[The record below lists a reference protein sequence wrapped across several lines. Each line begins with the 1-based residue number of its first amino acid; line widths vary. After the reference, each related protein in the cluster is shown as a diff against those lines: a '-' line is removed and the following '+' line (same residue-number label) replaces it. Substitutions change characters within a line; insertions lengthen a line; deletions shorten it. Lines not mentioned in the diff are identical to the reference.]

1 MPSAFANMVS
11 TAHGPIESVFADDTV
26 IIGTTTGKAIVMP
39 EDDLMLGGGVE
50 MIGGAHL
57 SYLDADFP
65 DAKVHDIVTHGDI
78 DYQIVEIDDANL
90 IGLRKARLAR
100 S

>member
-1 MPSAFANMVS
+1 MPSAFAAMVS
-11 TAHGPIESVFADDTV
+11 TAHTAIESVFADTV
-26 IIGTTTGKAIVMP
+26 DIDGVIGKAIIRP

-57 SYLDADFP
+57 SYLETDFP
-65 DAKVHDIVTHGDI
+65 DAAVHQTVTHDGI
-78 DYQIVEIDDANL
+78 EYQIVEIDDADM

>member
-1 MPSAFANMVS
+1 MPSAFADMVS
-11 TAHGPIESVFADDTV
+11 TAHTAIESVFADTV
-26 IIGTTTGKAIVMP
+26 TIGTTTGLAIVRP

-57 SYLDADFP
+57 SYLEADFP
-65 DAKVHDIVTHGDI
+65 NVQVHDTVTHGTI
-78 DYQIVEIDDANL
+78 SYQIVEIDDADL

>member
-1 MPSAFANMVS
+1 MVS
-11 TAHGPIESVFADDTV
+11 TAHTAIESVFADTV
-26 IIGTTTGKAIVMP
+26 DIDGVIGKAIIRP

-57 SYLDADFP
+57 SYLEADFP
-65 DAKVHDIVTHGDI
+65 DAAVHQTVTYDGI
-78 DYQIVEIDDANL
+78 EYQIVEIDDADM